1 MDVEIINKAF
11 NLTLYGFSGT
21 AVNKNYGETGF
32 RLMNKMWETVRAN
45 NLKNKGMN
53 VWVYGANE
61 EVFAGVELDTVPQ
74 TDTGMQVKQINM
86 NRYAYYKHLGP
97 YSGLAQAYTKMRAYL
112 AENNLKAVSPG
123 LEIYGH
129 WNQDESK
136 LETKILMCLS

>member
-32 RLMNKMWETVRAN
+32 RLMNKMWEKVRSN
-45 NLKNKGMN
+45 SLKHKGIN
-53 VWVYGANE
+53 VWVYGDHE
-61 EVFAGVELDTVPQ
+61 EVFAGVELEDTPQ
-74 TDTGMQVKQINM
+74 TDTGMEVKQVSLAK
-86 NRYAYYKHLGP
+86 YAYYKHIGP
-97 YSGLAQAYTKMRAYL
+97 YSGLAQAYAKMRAYL

-123 LEIYGH
+123 VEIYGH

-136 LETKILMCLS
+136 LETEILMGL